1 MPQNTVQC
9 RAVLLK
15 VLVYKLVLVH
25 EEIWNFIPECKTTM
39 SLSTLLGLV
48 DSSHKEANGARY
60 VLRWTSYI
68 IRDQ

>member
-15 VLVYKLVLVH
+15 LLAYKLVLVH
-25 EEIWNFIPECKTTM
+25 EEILIPECKTTM
-39 SLSTLLGLV
+39 SLSTLLGLM
-48 DSSHKEANGARY
+48 DSSHREANGAQY
-60 VLRWTSYI
+60 VLRWGSYI